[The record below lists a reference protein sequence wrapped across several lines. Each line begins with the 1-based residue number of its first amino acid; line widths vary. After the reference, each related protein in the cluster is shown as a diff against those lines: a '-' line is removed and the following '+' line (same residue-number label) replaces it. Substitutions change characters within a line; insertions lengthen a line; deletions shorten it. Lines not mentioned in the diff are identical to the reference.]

1 MMFSR
6 RRLLQWSALG
16 PAMLPLAYP
25 AWAQA
30 FPSRPIK
37 LIAPWPVGGAI
48 DALCRALGAKLGDRL
63 GQPVVTEN
71 RPGAGSMLGVTAGA
85 RATPDGYTLVMAG
98 SSSLAIGPT
107 IYKKLPFDPVKDL
120 IPIAL
125 VARIPMVLVVHPSLP
140 VKSVADL
147 LSYAKENP
155 GKLNFGSGG
164 PGSAHHLVT
173 EMFRGMAGIELTHI
187 PYNGSAPA
195 MNDVVAGHIQ
205 MLFSDPLP
213 APPQIKAGTVRALG
227 VSSIQRWEILPDL
240 PTIAESGVPQFDA
253 VPWGLLAAPAGTPKE
268 IVAKLAAEFK
278 AVGKL
283 PEIQEQI
290 AKLGMVLVDSPPPE
304 ELQRFIDS
312 EIERWGKVVRSA
324 GLEGTL

>member
-1 MMFSR
+1 MFSR
-6 RRLLQWSALG
+6 RKLLQWTALG
-16 PAMLPLAYP
+16 PAAFAHAHPS
-25 AWAQA
+25 WAQA

-85 RATPDGYTLVMAG
+85 RAAPDGYTLVMAG

-120 IPIAL
+120 VPIAL

-140 VKSVADL
+140 VKNVADL
-147 LSYAKENP
+147 LKYAKEKP
-155 GKLNFGSGG
+155 GQLNFGSGG

-240 PTIAESGVPQFDA
+240 PTIAESGVPEFDA

-268 IVAKLAAEFK
+268 IIAKLSAELK

-283 PEIQEQI
+283 PDVQDQI
-290 AKLGMVLVDSPPPE
+290 AKLGMVLVDSAPPE

-312 EIERWGKVVRSA
+312 EIERWGKVVRAA